1 MFMNKQKGYGWDR
14 RRQKRKAGRV
24 IMTVP
29 KKYKFSLNK
38 KRLSKEADNAGE
50 VNWKQI
56 IINMRNIQQEHL
68 QEH

>member
-1 MFMNKQKGYGWDR
+1 
-14 RRQKRKAGRV
+14 
-24 IMTVP
+24 MTVP

>member
-1 MFMNKQKGYGWDR
+1 
-14 RRQKRKAGRV
+14 
-24 IMTVP
+24 MTVP

-56 IINMRNIQQEHL
+56 IIFITTPLDYQ
-68 QEH
+68 